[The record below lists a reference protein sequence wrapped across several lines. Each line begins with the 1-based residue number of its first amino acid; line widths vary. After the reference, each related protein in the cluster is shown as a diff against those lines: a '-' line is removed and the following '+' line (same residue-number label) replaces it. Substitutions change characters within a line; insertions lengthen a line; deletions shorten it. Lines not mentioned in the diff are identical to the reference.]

1 MKKYNSNEI
10 FLSSFIIENITNF
23 KNIKNL
29 TFDHKNINE
38 ISDFY
43 EYIFD
48 KAQIKEN
55 NILINSL
62 GYNFYRILKFKK
74 LFQKVYRFNFEGI
87 N

>member
-29 TFDHKNINE
+29 TFDHKNINQ

-48 KAQIKEN
+48 KEQIKEN

-62 GYNFYRILKFKK
+62 GYNFYRILKFKNYSRK
-74 LFQKVYRFNFEGI
+74 FTDLTLRGI

>member
-29 TFDHKNINE
+29 TFDHKNINQ

-48 KAQIKEN
+48 KEQIKEN

-62 GYNFYRILKFKK
+62 DITSIEF
-74 LFQKVYRFNFEGI
+74 
-87 N
+87 